1 MLSPDHFMDIKLL
14 HKEGHSI
21 RQIAKATGFSRNTIR
36 QVLRQKSPLP
46 FQTPERPSKLDP
58 FKAYLSARYLA
69 TGLSATRLFEE
80 IKAQGFTGSIIIL
93 RRFLRTLKAG
103 TLAQKKA
110 TVRFETA
117 PGQQAQVDWA
127 YCGRHPDQSGRE
139 VPVYA
144 FVMVLGYSR
153 MTYAGFTTSMDL
165 PTLIACHL
173 QAFEFFGGIPQ
184 EILYD
189 NMKQVRLSRD
199 RWNPQFLDFAS
210 RYGFAAKTHRPFRPR
225 TKGKVERA
233 VHYLKNNFLAG
244 RSFADLAE
252 LNAQVRHWLDHTA
265 NVRVHATT
273 SERPIDLF
281 AHEQLQAPP
290 AGPAYR
296 VVPLNERKVDSEG
309 FVRFEKS
316 RYSVPPE
323 HCGKTV
329 FVELHEQKILI
340 RCADL
345 IVAEHEPALR
355 PGSCVANEE
364 HLQELWKR
372 STAPAQAP
380 LPSWQIRFDQ
390 AVVVTPL
397 SVYEQLSQTPAAARF
412 STFHSEVA

>member
-1 MLSPDHFMDIKLL
+1 MDIKLL

-21 RQIAKATGFSRNTIR
+21 RQIAKLSGFSRNTIR
-36 QVLRQKSPLP
+36 QVLRSSAPLP

-58 FKAYLSARYLA
+58 YKAYLSARYLA
-69 TGLSATRLFEE
+69 TGLSAVRLHEE
-80 IKAQGFTGSIIIL
+80 IKAQGFTGSVIIL

-103 TLAQKKA
+103 TAAQKLA

-127 YCGRHPDQSGRE
+127 YCGRFPDAAGRE

-153 MTYAGFTTSMDL
+153 MLFAGFTTSMDL

-173 QAFEFFGGIPQ
+173 QAFEYFGGIPQ

-199 RWNPQFLDFAS
+199 RWNPQFLDFATS
-210 RYGFAAKTHRPFRPR
+210 HGFAPKTHRPFRPR

-233 VHYLKNNFLAG
+233 VHYLKHSFLAG

-252 LNAQVRHWLDHTA
+252 LNAQARHWLEHTA
-265 NVRVHATT
+265 NVRVHGTT

-281 AHEQLQAPP
+281 AHEKLQPP
-290 AGPAYR
+290 RSGPPYR
-296 VVPLNERKVDSEG
+296 VVPLLERKVDKEG

-329 FVELHEQKILI
+329 SVELRGERILI
-340 RCADL
+340 RSADL
-345 IVAEHEPALR
+345 ILAEHEPAPR
-355 PGSCVANEE
+355 PGSCMAHKE
-364 HLQELWKR
+364 HLQELWKC
-372 STAPAQAP
+372 STAPTTAP
-380 LPSWQIRFDQ
+380 LPSWQLRHDQ
-390 AVVVTPL
+390 AVVVVPL
-397 SVYEQLSQTPAAARF
+397 SVYER
-412 STFHSEVA
+412 EVA